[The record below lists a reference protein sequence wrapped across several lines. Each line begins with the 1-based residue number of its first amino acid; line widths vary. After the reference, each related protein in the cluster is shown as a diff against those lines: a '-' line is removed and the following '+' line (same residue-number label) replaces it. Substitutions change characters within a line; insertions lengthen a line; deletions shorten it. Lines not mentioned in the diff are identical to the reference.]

1 MNRIL
6 SLDGGGIRGLY
17 TLEILERVERLL
29 REREGKPDLVL
40 ADYFNLI
47 GGTSTGA
54 ILAAGLSWR
63 MSIDELRNHYLG
75 FAGEVFRQVRGLKR
89 LRYAFDR
96 TKLADFLQ
104 KVFSEVDG
112 TPSSLGTD
120 QLSTLI
126 LLMMRNGSSGS
137 VWPVTNSPAAKFN
150 DRDNPA
156 CNLDFPLW
164 QLVRASTAAPTFF
177 PTESIEVRSDDGQI
191 FQQEFIDGAISP
203 YDNPALRIYVHATL
217 PQLGIGMASGVDNFY
232 VMSVGTGISKKVYEH
247 GKLGNINVIGGAIRT
262 IEAVLQSGKIGQDLM
277 ARVFGK
283 CLHGAAIDSELGDLV
298 IAHDD
303 DRDDA
308 NKHFQY
314 ARYDQSFTPEQQ
326 ERSRKLTGTSKA
338 FDLADLANIPL
349 LRELGAAYAEENVKL
364 EHLPDWG
371 PGLGCEVLRADG
383 TVGPPVR
390 AGKA

>member
-17 TLEILERVERLL
+17 TLEILERVESLL
-29 REREGKPDLVL
+29 REREKRPDLVL

-63 MSIDELRNHYLG
+63 MSVDELRNHYLG
-75 FAGEVFRQVRGLKR
+75 FASEVFRQVRGLKR

-96 TKLADFLQ
+96 TQLADFLQ
-104 KVFSEVDG
+104 KVFSETDG
-112 TPSSLGTD
+112 SASSLGTNH
-120 QLSTLI
+120 LSTLI

-150 DRDNPA
+150 ERDNPA

-177 PTESIEVRSDDGQI
+177 PTESIEVHGDDGSV

-203 YDNPALRIYVHATL
+203 YDNPALRIYIHATL

-298 IAHDD
+298 ASTDS
-303 DRDDA
+303 DDA
-308 NKHFQY
+308 SKHFQY
-314 ARYDQSFTPEQQ
+314 ARYDQSFTAEEQA
-326 ERSRKLTGTSKA
+326 RSRKLTGTSKA

-349 LRELGAAYAEENVKL
+349 LRELGQEYAEENVRL
-364 EHLPDWG
+364 EHIPDWG
-371 PGLGCEVLRADG
+371 PGLCREVLRADG
-383 TVGPPVR
+383 TVGAPVR
-390 AGKA
+390 LEKP

>member
-17 TLEILERVERLL
+17 TLEILDRVEVLL
-29 REREGKPDLVL
+29 RKREQKPDLVL
-40 ADYFNLI
+40 ADFFNLI

-63 MSIDELRNHYLG
+63 MSIEELRGHYLD
-75 FAGEVFRQVRGLKR
+75 FSSEVFRQVRSIKR

-96 TKLADFLQ
+96 IKLADFLQ
-104 KVFSEVDG
+104 QIFSEADG
-112 TPSSLGTD
+112 SASSLGTD
-120 QLSTLI
+120 RLSTLI

-137 VWPVTNSPAAKFN
+137 VWPVTNSPAARYN

-156 CNLDFPLW
+156 CNLEFPLW

-177 PTESIEVRSDDGQI
+177 PTESIEITSDDGQV
-191 FQQEFIDGAISP
+191 FHQEFIDGAISP
-203 YDNPALRIYVHATL
+203 YDNPALRTYVHATL

-277 ARVFGK
+277 SRVFGK
-283 CLHGAAIDSELGDLV
+283 CLHGAPIDSELGDLV
-298 IAHDD
+298 AAHDD
-303 DRDDA
+303 NSDDN

-314 ARYDQSFTPEQQ
+314 VRYDQSFTPEQQ
-326 ERSRKLTGTSKA
+326 ERSRKLSGTSKA
-338 FDLADLANIPL
+338 FDLADLTSIPL
-349 LRELGAAYAEENVKL
+349 LQELGQEYGETNVKP

-371 PGLGCEVLRADG
+371 PGLGRKVLRKDG
-383 TVGPPVR
+383 TVGEPLRVVS
-390 AGKA
+390 